1 MDVNIDASSSSKVVL
16 TLTLP
21 DAPAVGFTVAGSGS
35 RPTRGS
41 GSLSTT
47 SLTELSRSNVTPIAS
62 RFSARKSRKSV
73 SAPSRPLTALA
84 TSLGVFV
91 NSVVTLARF

>member
-47 SLTELSRSNVTPIAS
+47 SLTELSRSTEDVPT
-62 RFSARKSRKSV
+62 
-73 SAPSRPLTALA
+73 
-84 TSLGVFV
+84 
-91 NSVVTLARF
+91 VVGFR